1 MDTRGLVD
9 YHLHTELCGHARGGL
24 EDYVG
29 RALELGLAEVGFC
42 DHFPLLHLK
51 DPTLS
56 MTVEDLPR
64 YLREVE
70 ELRGRFSGMLEIRVG
85 IEVDY
90 LPETLQQVSEM
101 LEGLT
106 LDYVMGSV
114 HFLDGWGF
122 DDPRYVDGY
131 RGRDIR
137 ALWER
142 YFQLLGD
149 AAESGKFDVMAHPD
163 YFRRHLHHTHPEPL
177 TLEDYGP
184 ILFEAID
191 SMASYGVGVEVNTSG
206 YRHGIGDCYPSLEV
220 LRAFKDGGIETV
232 TIGSD
237 SHRVEDLGSGLE
249 EAVARLRSASYD
261 HISIFEGRRNH
272 FVSLDE
278 ACRPRKPQIRFST

>member
-122 DDPRYVDGY
+122 DDPRYVGGY

-163 YFRRHLHHTHPEPL
+163 LIKKFGYRPSGEVSDIYRRCLDRL
-177 TLEDYGP
+177 A
-184 ILFEAID
+184 EA
-191 SMASYGVGVEVNTSG
+191 GVVVEVNTAGLRKPVGEIYPAEEFLRMCLEREIPVTLGSDAHAPGEVGADFAAAAAMLRRVG
-206 YRHGIGDCYPSLEV
+206 YRELTVFRRRARSSIPLPS
-220 LRAFKDGGIETV
+220 
-232 TIGSD
+232 
-237 SHRVEDLGSGLE
+237 
-249 EAVARLRSASYD
+249 
-261 HISIFEGRRNH
+261 
-272 FVSLDE
+272 
-278 ACRPRKPQIRFST
+278 